1 MFWKTIKPF
10 LSDKMVSSEK
20 ITSVDNTEIITGDV
34 KYHPV
39 LNIFSNIVNNL
50 TIHQYSISDLLS
62 DNTAHSI
69 IKCIV

>member
-20 ITSVDNTEIITGDV
+20 ITLVDNKEIIT
-34 KYHPV
+34 V